1 MKQTT
6 MNSRAIRHS
15 LVFGFAATMVRIPAQ
30 EVFSS
35 TYEVGYNNIS
45 WVRGVPT
52 SGGGF
57 MISAR
62 PTDSEPGSFAASLLM
77 VDSLGDEPTMVRY
90 EHGGSDLISCM
101 ERLSGGDVMI
111 GSLTRDQFGTEGMDD
126 IMVRRLTS
134 DGSVVWAK
142 AFMVEGAF
150 GSSLYDI
157 VQPAPDVLIGAGQF
171 QDSLQNGHP
180 MLFRMSGEG
189 EIEWVR
195 EIVPEQGSMQVRSLS
210 VDPSGGVVATLVYA
224 VEQGLATMVMMHVD
238 EEGGV
243 SWAHQYG
250 SVGHNEPSMAV
261 PDPAGGWVVLGRF
274 GDGGSPSGAV
284 IRTDDLGVPSSM
296 VKWGYRTETGHAFFD
311 GSLLLLSQY
320 EEGSAIIRLNAD
332 LTIPWWTTVN
342 ASPWGEMI
350 PFDEATR
357 FAYVSS
363 EIFADVT
370 INTLT
375 AECQA
380 CNTSPSP
387 FPIVEATWVEHG
399 SIEPYGSPLSMA
411 SVDLEMF
418 PVVIP
423 TTRSMICSDGTGIA
437 AASKGG
443 APDIECRFDPCEHS
457 LVVQGLPNEVAGM
470 VLFNMRGEQVA
481 VSVTTDISVSAATA
495 RLRLPSQLSPGVY
508 SAMDP
513 RTRAACRFVALP
525 R

>member
-1 MKQTT
+1 MS
-6 MNSRAIRHS
+6 NRAVRHI
-15 LVFGFAATMVRIPAQ
+15 LLFACAATLERLSAQ

-35 TYEVGYNNIS
+35 TYEVGYNNIA
-45 WVRGVPT
+45 WVRGVPM
-52 SGGGF
+52 SDGGF

-62 PTDSEPGSFAASLLM
+62 PTDSTPGSFAASILM
-77 VDSLGDEPTMVRY
+77 VDSLGDEPTMIRY

-101 ERLSGGDVMI
+101 ERIPGGDVI
-111 GSLTRDQFGTEGMDD
+111 VGSLTRSHFGTEGMDD

-142 AFMVEGAF
+142 AFMVEGAL

-157 VQPAPDVLIGAGQF
+157 VQPAPGVLIGAGQF
-171 QDSLQNGHP
+171 LDSLEHGHP
-180 MLFRMSGEG
+180 MLFRMSQEG
-189 EIEWVR
+189 AIEWVR
-195 EIVPEQGSMQVRSLS
+195 EIVPEMGSMQVRSLS
-210 VDPSGGVVATLVYA
+210 VDPSGGVVATVVNA
-224 VEQGLATMVMMHVD
+224 VEQGMAAMVLMHVD
-238 EEGGV
+238 QEGGI

-250 SVGHNEPSMAV
+250 SVGHNEPSIAMS
-261 PDPAGGWVVLGRF
+261 DPAGGWVVLGRF
-274 GDGGSPSGAV
+274 GDGGSPSGAI
-284 IRTDDLGVPSSM
+284 IRTDAFGVPASM
-296 VKWGYRTETGHAFFD
+296 AKWGYRTETGHAFFD

-342 ASPWGEMI
+342 ATPWGEMI

-399 SIEPYGSPLSMA
+399 SIEAYGSPRTMA
-411 SVDLEMF
+411 SVDLDML
-418 PVVIP
+418 PTVIP
-423 TTRSMICSDGTGIA
+423 TTRSMVCSEGVAIPDLPSSGT
-437 AASKGG
+437 
-443 APDIECRFDPCEHS
+443 PDIECRFDPFEHS

-481 VSVTTDISVSAATA
+481 VSVTTDISFSSTAA
-495 RLRLPSQLSPGVY
+495 RFRLPAELSRGVY

>member
-1 MKQTT
+1 MLERL
-6 MNSRAIRHS
+6 S
-15 LVFGFAATMVRIPAQ
+15 AQ

-35 TYEVGYNNIS
+35 TYEVGYNNIG

-52 SGGGF
+52 AGGGF

-62 PTDSEPGSFAASLLM
+62 PTASTPESFAASILT
-77 VDSLGDEPTMVRY
+77 VDSLGDEPTLVRY

-101 ERLSGGDVMI
+101 ARLPGGDVI
-111 GSLTRDQFGTEGMDD
+111 VGSLTRGHFGIDGMDD

-142 AFMVEGAF
+142 AFAVESAF

-157 VQPAPDVLIGAGQF
+157 VQPAQGVLIGAGQV
-171 QDSLQNGHP
+171 QDSLGYGHL
-180 MLFRMSGEG
+180 MLFRMVEDGA
-189 EIEWVR
+189 IEWVR
-195 EIVPEQGSMQVRSLS
+195 EIAPELGSMQLRSLS
-210 VDPSGGVVATLVYA
+210 VDPSGGVVATVVNA
-224 VEQGLATMVMMHVD
+224 VEQGMATMVLMHID
-238 EEGGV
+238 EEGGI
-243 SWAHQYG
+243 SWAHRYG
-250 SVGHNEPSMAV
+250 SVGYNEPSIAMT
-261 PDPAGGWVVLGRF
+261 DPAGGWVVLGRF
-274 GDGGSPSGAV
+274 GDGGSPSGAI
-284 IRTDDLGVPSSM
+284 IRTDVFGVPSSM
-296 VKWGYRTETGHAFFD
+296 AKWGYGTVAGHAFFD

-342 ASPWGEMI
+342 ATPWGEMI
-350 PFDEATR
+350 PFDEGTR

-387 FPIVEATWVEHG
+387 FPVVEETWVEHG
-399 SIEPYGSPLSMA
+399 YIEPYGYPRTMA
-411 SVDLEMF
+411 SVDVDMV

-423 TTRSMICSDGTGIA
+423 TTRSMVCSEGVGISDRPRAGT
-437 AASKGG
+437 
-443 APDIECRFDPCEHS
+443 PDVECHFDAFEHS
-457 LVVQGLPNEVAGM
+457 LVVQGLPNGVTQM
-470 VLFNMRGEQVA
+470 VLFDMRGEQVA
-481 VSVTTDISVSAATA
+481 VSSTTDISFGASVA
-495 RLRLPSQLSPGVY
+495 RFLLPGQLSSGVY
-508 SAMDP
+508 SAIDP

>member
-1 MKQTT
+1 
-6 MNSRAIRHS
+6 MNNRIVGYI
-15 LVFGFAATMVRIPAQ
+15 LLFACAGTLERLSAQ

-35 TYEVGYNNIS
+35 TYEVGYNNIA

-52 SGGGF
+52 SDGGF

-62 PTDSEPGSFAASLLM
+62 PTDGAPGSFAASILM
-77 VDSLGDEPTMVRY
+77 VDSLGDEPTLIRY

-101 ERLSGGDVMI
+101 ERISGGDVI
-111 GSLTRDQFGTEGMDD
+111 AGSLTRSHFGTEGMDD
-126 IMVRRLTS
+126 IMVRRLAS

-157 VQPAPDVLIGAGQF
+157 VQPAPGVLIGAGQF
-171 QDSLQNGHP
+171 LDSLEQGHP
-180 MLFRMSGEG
+180 MLFRMTEDGT
-189 EIEWVR
+189 IEWVR
-195 EIVPEQGSMQVRSLS
+195 EIVPEMGSMQVRSLS
-210 VDPSGGVVATLVYA
+210 VDPSGGVVATLVNA
-224 VEQGLATMVMMHVD
+224 VEQGMATMVLMHVD
-238 EEGGV
+238 QQGGV

-250 SVGHNEPSMAV
+250 SVGHNEPSIAMS
-261 PDPAGGWVVLGRF
+261 DPAGGWVVLGRF
-274 GDGGSPSGAV
+274 GDGGSPSGSI
-284 IRTDDLGVPSSM
+284 IRTDAFGEPASM
-296 VKWGYRTETGHAFFD
+296 AKWGYGTVAGHAFFD

-320 EEGSAIIRLNAD
+320 EEGSAIIRMNAD

-342 ASPWGEMI
+342 ATPWGEMI
-350 PFDEATR
+350 PFGEATR
-357 FAYVSS
+357 FAYLSS

-399 SIEPYGSPLSMA
+399 SIEPYGLPMSMA
-411 SVDLEMF
+411 NVDLDMF
-418 PVVIP
+418 PVVIQ
-423 TTRSMICSDGTGIA
+423 TTRSPVCSEGVGIA

-443 APDIECRFDPCEHS
+443 TPVVECRFDPFHHS

-481 VSVTTDISVSAATA
+481 VSMTTDISFSAPAARFHLTA
-495 RLRLPSQLSPGVY
+495 ELSPGIY
-508 SAMDP
+508 SAIDA